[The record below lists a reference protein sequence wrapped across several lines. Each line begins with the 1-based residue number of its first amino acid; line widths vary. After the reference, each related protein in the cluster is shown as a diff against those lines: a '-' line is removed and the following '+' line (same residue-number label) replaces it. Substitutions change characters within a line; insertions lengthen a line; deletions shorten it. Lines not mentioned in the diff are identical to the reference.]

1 MAVWDREDYLRE
13 VNSQLNDK
21 DVYQEVKDDEESPL
35 MKVIKSILRKISNR
49 GDINDETLDHFL

>member
-49 GDINDETLDHFL
+49 GDISDETLDHFL